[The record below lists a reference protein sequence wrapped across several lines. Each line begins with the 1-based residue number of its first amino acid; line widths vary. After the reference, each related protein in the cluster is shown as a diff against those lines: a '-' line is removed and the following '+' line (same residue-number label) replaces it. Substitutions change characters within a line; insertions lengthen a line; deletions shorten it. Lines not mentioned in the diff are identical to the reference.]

1 MVNSCSANGCKN
13 RSSPGISFFS
23 FPADIRRSEWIKFA
37 NNGISWIPKQW
48 NRICS
53 QHFSPL
59 SFENIPG
66 IRKLKNSAVPSIIIR
81 KDDEILQ
88 DLVIQD
94 EKINDEPFPAGQNI
108 IVENYNPSQPNI
120 RFNEKIS
127 FQRFLELKHHSSTID
142 KTKDTRLPNNDD
154 QSDEHDK
161 DLLIK
166 KLRMEIEKEK
176 KTNKTLREDLRNVRQ
191 RSKRVIKKKE
201 QTLVNLSKQSILKSV
216 FNDDQIDLIHRRIS
230 KKNINGIRWSNKTI
244 EKSLKYR
251 FTCGGSGYEEIRKTI
266 PLPSQRT
273 LARKIEN
280 LKFDHGVLHEML
292 ELLKFKVTEMTIQ
305 DRDCVIMTDE
315 MSLEEGSDYDPS
327 LKRLFGNVTFPKIT
341 TRKAKNGL
349 VIMLA
354 GIQSGWK
361 VIVAYELTD
370 NINNSE
376 YGVELKKMILEI
388 IEKAED
394 MGLRV
399 HLNVNDMG
407 PLNIKMW
414 KQFDIKCKKIIGME
428 DINIDLKA
436 SIDHPNQT
444 FARIHDP
451 PRLLHFMA
459 DVPHLFKN
467 ICQSLINNRTFTI
480 TEELKIKYNLKSKT
494 IDFTSFE
501 DVFETQSAFKSSLML
516 APKLEAFKLKPTNFE
531 KMKVKTSFHVLH
543 KDVSAA
549 LKVMADDLEES
560 EQKDTYLS
568 TAWFID
574 FINQWFYLM
583 TSRSQKD
590 GALDPRISENYGT
603 ALAFLKESIEVIL
616 NLSNLTIVF

>member
-13 RSSPGISFFS
+13 RTSPGLSFYS
-23 FPADIRRSEWIKFA
+23 FPADKTRRKEWVNFA
-37 NNGISWIPKQW
+37 NNGISWIPKEW

-59 SFENIPG
+59 SFEKIPG
-66 IRKLKNSAVPSIIIR
+66 IKKLKNSAVPSIIVR
-81 KDDEILQ
+81 KNEEIKY
-88 DLVIQD
+88 LVV
-94 EKINDEPFPAGQNI
+94 EEEVMTNDEPFPASQNI
-108 IVENYNPSQPNI
+108 IVENSYAGQPNI
-120 RFNEKIS
+120 RFNEKMS
-127 FQRFLELKHHSSTID
+127 FQSFLEHKHYSDTID
-142 KTKDTRLPNNDD
+142 KSKELELRNKDHQTDKNDKELVIKNL
-154 QSDEHDK
+154 QLEIENEKKSN
-161 DLLIK
+161 K
-166 KLRMEIEKEK
+166 KLRE
-176 KTNKTLREDLRNVRQ
+176 NLRIFRQ
-191 RSKRVIKKKE
+191 QSNRLLKKKDE
-201 QTLVNLSKQSILKSV
+201 ALANLSKESILKTV
-216 FNDDQIDLIHRRIS
+216 FNDDQIDLIHRRVS
-230 KKNINGIRWSNKTI
+230 NKKINGIKWSNKTI

-251 FTCGGSGYEEIRKTI
+251 FTCGGTGYEEIRKTI

-280 LKFDHGVLHEML
+280 LKFDHGILHEML
-292 ELLKFKVTEMTIQ
+292 ELLKFKVTEMTNQ

-315 MSLEEGSDYDPS
+315 MSLEEGTDYDPS
-327 LKRLFGNVTFPKIT
+327 LKRLFGNVTFPKTT

-388 IEKAED
+388 IEKAEE

-436 SIDHPNQT
+436 SIDHPNQPLAKT
-444 FARIHDP
+444 P

-467 ICQSLINNRTFTI
+467 ICQSLINNRIFTI
-480 TEELKIKYNLKSKT
+480 NEELKIKYDLKSKI

-501 DVFETQSAFKSSLML
+501 DVYQTQSAFKSSLML

-549 LKVMADDLEES
+549 LKVMADDLEDS
-560 EQKDTYLS
+560 DQKNTYLS

-583 TSRSQKD
+583 TSRGQKD
-590 GALDPRISENYGT
+590 GALDPSIMENYAT
-603 ALAFLKESIEVIL
+603 AIAFLKESIEVIA
-616 NLSNLTIVF
+616 NFGNLTIV